1 MWGMLVRKKSTT
13 GYMTLTAIA
22 GIVGFVEHHGMMAVR
37 GEGAKKMEVAGSWGQ
52 SSSFEG

>member
-13 GYMTLTAIA
+13 GYYDTAIA
-22 GIVGFVEHHGMMAVR
+22 GIVGFIEHHGMMAVR